1 MKTRLI
7 TSALLST
14 LIAAPAL
21 AQQHQPDWSFTI
33 NVPNGY
39 VAPAPQA
46 PVVQAPIKNHIAP
59 VPVPVQR
66 PVVQVL
72 PPVPQTN
79 DWQER
84 DHQWRE
90 RDNFRNRMSEYN
102 RQVAQ
107 IINDRQ
113 DQQIDRIVE
122 GVKSGRVGRDQFVM
136 LMQNQK
142 QLREIERGYLADGF
156 WARDEYEAMVRALDD
171 EDRNIRRV
179 AFDRKPYRGK

>member
-7 TSALLST
+7 LST
-14 LIAAPAL
+14 LLASLLALPAL
-21 AQQHQPDWSFTI
+21 AQQRQPDWSFTV
-33 NVPNGY
+33 NVPNPN
-39 VAPAPQA
+39 APAPQSQPQVVVVPA
-46 PVVQAPIKNHIAP
+46 PVQK
-59 VPVPVQR
+59 

-72 PPVPQTN
+72 PPLPQSS

-90 RDNFRNRMSEYN
+90 RDNFRNKMLENN
-102 RQVAQ
+102 RHVAQ

-122 GVKSGRVGRDQFVM
+122 GVKSGRVGRDQFVL

-142 QLREIERGYLADGF
+142 RLREVERGYLADGF
-156 WARDEYEAMVRALDD
+156 WGRDEYEAMVRALDD
-171 EDRNIRRV
+171 EDRNIRRAV
-179 AFDRKPYRGK
+179 FERRNGRGY